1 MAFVLGIDVGSGY
14 SKAVVLEGNEIR
26 SYAVLPS
33 GGDYRAAA
41 RSAAET
47 ALQKAGLSMDD
58 IARTVAAGYG
68 GNMSDL
74 ADQTSTDISCHA
86 AGVHHLFPSVRT
98 VMDIGA
104 QYSRAIRLDNDG
116 RIANFIMNEKCAG
129 GSGKFLQVAARI
141 LRMNVSD
148 IGELS
153 LTAVKPVEFTT
164 GCAVFAESEAVSRIS
179 EGASPAD
186 ILAGIHN
193 AMASKIVTLV
203 TRVGLTPD
211 CAVTGGGAKDI
222 GLVKAIEAELGTMV
236 FVPDEP
242 QITAALGAAIIA
254 AASELAAVMPVNIL
268 PILTN
273 DGSNLL
279 DSAVAAT
286 LIHKAFPAELKKDL

>member
-14 SKAVVLEGNEIR
+14 SKAVVLEGDEIR
-26 SYAVLPS
+26 SYAVMPS
-33 GGDYRAAA
+33 GGDYGEAGRVVARAAL
-41 RSAAET
+41 EKINLT
-47 ALQKAGLSMDD
+47 IDG
-58 IARTVAAGYG
+58 IAHTVAAGYG
-68 GNMSDL
+68 GNMVDF
-74 ADQTSTDISCHA
+74 ADETSTDISCHA
-86 AGVHHLFPSVRT
+86 AGIHHLFPSVRT
-98 VMDIGA
+98 VMDVGA
-104 QYSRAIRLDNDG
+104 QYSRAIRVDDEG

-141 LRMNVSD
+141 LHIKVSD

-153 LTAVKPVEFTT
+153 LSAQKPVEFTT

-179 EGASPAD
+179 EGASAAD

-203 TRVGLTPD
+203 LRVGLTPD

-222 GLVKAIEAELGTMV
+222 GLVKAITAELGEKA

-254 AASELAAVMPVNIL
+254 RE
-268 PILTN
+268 
-273 DGSNLL
+273 
-279 DSAVAAT
+279 
-286 LIHKAFPAELKKDL
+286 HLKIA

>member
-14 SKAVVLEGNEIR
+14 SKAVVMEPEGKEMR
-26 SYAVLPS
+26 SYAIMPS
-33 GGDYRAAA
+33 GGDYREAGRAIA
-41 RSAAET
+41 QAT
-47 ALQKAGLSMDD
+47 LQKAGLTLND

-68 GNMSDL
+68 GNMVDF

-86 AGVHHLFPSVRT
+86 AGLYYLFPSVRT
-98 VMDIGA
+98 VMDVGA
-104 QYSRAIRLDNDG
+104 QYSRAIRLDNNG
-116 RIANFIMNEKCAG
+116 KIANFIMNEKCAG

-141 LRMNVSD
+141 LHINVAD

-186 ILAGIHN
+186 ILAGIHK

-211 CAVTGGGAKDI
+211 CAVTGGGAKDL
-222 GLVKAIEAELGTMV
+222 GLVKAIEAELGTGV
-236 FVPDEP
+236 FVPEEP
-242 QITAALGAAIIA
+242 QITAALGAALIA
-254 AASELAAVMPVNIL
+254 AETP
-268 PILTN
+268 
-273 DGSNLL
+273 
-279 DSAVAAT
+279 
-286 LIHKAFPAELKKDL
+286 